1 MTFRDSHNSLVEQ
14 IRERIQNGEFSERS
28 LARQLGVSQS
38 HINNVLRGRRK
49 LSSEIADLI
58 LNSFN
63 ASILDLYPQ
72 GISASDLDRRVSPLP
87 SHEFAVLKRA
97 IGPGQPWLN
106 IQDGYRCLFPFPVS
120 TPRGN
125 AVLAR
130 FLRDPRMRATLTNT
144 DIALVDTSIAAR
156 SADCP
161 SCLYVVSTGRDA
173 VIRWIRGGANRLY
186 LVDERNYNRPL
197 EWDTMPMDGDQ
208 RIEAIKGSIVWLGT
222 EAALRWV

>member
-1 MTFRDSHNSLVEQ
+1 MTFRDSHERLVEQ
-14 IRERIQNGEFSERS
+14 IRERLQNGEFTERS
-28 LARQLGVSQS
+28 FARQLGVSQS

-58 LNSFN
+58 LISFN
-63 ASILDLYPQ
+63 SSILDLYPQ
-72 GISASDLDRRVSPLP
+72 VISASDLGSPVSPLHH
-87 SHEFAVLKRA
+87 HEFPVLKRA
-97 IGPGQPWLN
+97 IGPGQPWMGVL
-106 IQDGYRCLFPFPVS
+106 DGYRCLFPFPVS
-120 TPRGN
+120 TLRGS
-125 AVLAR
+125 AVLGR
-130 FLRDPRMRATLTNT
+130 FLRDPRMPATLANA
-144 DIALVDTSIAAR
+144 DIALVDTSIDAR

-161 SCLYVVSTGRDA
+161 SSLYVVSTGPDT

-197 EWDTMPMDGDQ
+197 EWDTVPMDGGQ